1 MQVLQSLEL
10 SPTSVIG
17 SEPSLLMHNSNADP
31 RMTDADDTSESPGGD
46 MQNVMSFS
54 ESDLTKVS
62 GIMSSETVSP
72 GDEFKE
78 AVKFSLGGDDDDNPV
93 KIEIKKHSTILP
105 KQKSLEENLML
116 LAINNS
122 KKQCIL
128 SKENVEVQNLQ
139 LDVDQLSKELKQ
151 LCSDYS
157 SEDSSE
163 VSHHQDTIDSDK
175 NKIEPDKT
183 NRTENVCNSKTESKC
198 DKNNCCEKTLDIER
212 LDCLQYCKNP
222 CAIDCPHI
230 FDKISNGKNSELIK
244 DIANANE
251 TMNDVIVFPSAEAV
265 LSTISHFNDSISL
278 EDLSESQEDVQAD
291 SNGDILK
298 SDEPCDDNEL
308 ICMGSNASHD
318 ANRLLE
324 SLSELTLD
332 SDGDLLKNAPIEIDS
347 SDVNVP
353 SDDTKTAEVCS
364 NIKSDIR

>member
-1 MQVLQSLEL
+1 MFYRKNDHNLYYFRNIVTDFISQVLQSLEL

-17 SEPSLLMHNSNADP
+17 SEPSLMMHDSNADP
-31 RMTDADDTSESPGGD
+31 RATDAEDTSDSPGGD

-78 AVKFSLGGDDDDNPV
+78 AVKFSLGGDDDEENPA
-93 KIEIKKHSTILP
+93 KIEAKKHATMLP

-122 KKQCIL
+122 KKQCVL

-151 LCSDYS
+151 ICSDYS
-157 SEDSSE
+157 SEENSE
-163 VSHHQDTIDSDK
+163 VSHRQDK
-175 NKIEPDKT
+175 RKMEPNNEPKC
-183 NRTENVCNSKTESKC
+183 NENGSNPKA
-198 DKNNCCEKTLDIER
+198 CCDIEK
-212 LDCLQYCKNP
+212 LDCLKYCNKP
-222 CAIDCPHI
+222 CAVNCPHM
-230 FDKISNGKNSELIK
+230 FEKISNEDPETIQ
-244 DIANANE
+244 DMNAEE
-251 TMNDVIVFPSAEAV
+251 TMNDVIVLPSAEAV

-278 EDLSESQEDVQAD
+278 EDLSESQEDMQGD
-291 SNGDILK
+291 SNGDAPK

-308 ICMGSNASHD
+308 ICMGSSASHD

-332 SDGDLLKNAPIEIDS
+332 TDGELTKSVTVED
-347 SDVNVP
+347 NVP
-353 SDDTKTAEVCS
+353 SEAADVCS